1 MSIGISILGI
11 TLLPLAITSVF
22 PKYVDSIDAIR
33 VMSLAIL
40 PSTITILYTSKLL
53 SLEKSKGVL
62 IGKVIS
68 VITMIVGIV
77 TLGKF
82 LDLTGIAIAFVSASA
97 IEAVYLMYYSKIKS
111 EEKYD

>member
-1 MSIGISILGI
+1 M
-11 TLLPLAITSVF
+11 
-22 PKYVDSIDAIR
+22 
-33 VMSLAIL
+33 
-40 PSTITILYTSKLL
+40 
-53 SLEKSKGVL
+53 L

-97 IEAVYLMYYSKIKS
+97 IEAVYLMYYSKINS